1 MAARQELTMN
11 ILLTG
16 GTGLIGRALCRRWLA
31 DGHRLWVWSRTPQ
44 RVAALCGAEVQG
56 VGSLQQLDAVA
67 LDAVVNLAGAPIA
80 DRPWTKS
87 RKALLWDSRVK
98 LTEQLVEWL
107 GRREQKPALLIS
119 GSAVGWYGDGGE
131 HRLTEADQPVS
142 TDFASQLCNAWE
154 ERAMEATV
162 LGMRVVLVRTGL
174 VLARDGGFLLRLLPP
189 FRLGLGGRIGD
200 GRQWMPWIH
209 IEDQIALID
218 FLLRQPAA
226 SGPYNACAP
235 APVRNVEFTRS
246 LGRCLHRPTVL
257 PVPAAVLKPLL
268 GELAGLLLGGQHALP
283 QRAEAEGFR
292 FRFNNLDSAL
302 ADLLTPP

>member
-1 MAARQELTMN
+1 MN

-31 DGHRLWVWSRTPQ
+31 DGHRLWVWSRSPQ
-44 RVAALCGAEVQG
+44 RVAQLCGAEVKG

-80 DRPWTKS
+80 DRPWTKA
-87 RKALLWDSRVK
+87 RKSLLWDSRVR
-98 LTEQLVEWL
+98 LTEELVEWL

-131 HRLTEADQPVS
+131 HRLTEADQPV
-142 TDFASQLCNAWE
+142 TADFASQLCNAWE
-154 ERAMEATV
+154 ERASEAAV
-162 LGMRVVLVRTGL
+162 LGIRVVLIRTGL
-174 VLARDGGFLLRLLPP
+174 VLARDGGFLQRLLPP
-189 FRLGLGGRIGD
+189 FRLGLGGRLGN

-209 IEDQIALID
+209 IEDQIGLID

-235 APVRNVEFTRS
+235 TPVRNLEFTRS
-246 LGRCLHRPTVL
+246 LSRRLHRPALL
-257 PVPAAVLKPLL
+257 PVPAALLKPLL
-268 GELAGLLLGGQHALP
+268 GELAGLLLGGQHAQP
-283 QRAEAEGFR
+283 QRLQEEGYSFR
-292 FRFNNLDSAL
+292 FTDLDSAL
-302 ADLLTPP
+302 ADLLTHP

>member
-1 MAARQELTMN
+1 MN

-16 GTGLIGRALCRRWLA
+16 GTGLIGRALCRHWLA
-31 DGHRLWVWSRTPQ
+31 EGHRLWVWSRAPQ
-44 RVAALCGAEVQG
+44 TVAQLCGAEVQG
-56 VGSLQQLDAVA
+56 VGSLQQLDGVT

-107 GRREQKPALLIS
+107 GKREQKPALLIS

-131 HRLTEADQPVS
+131 HRLTEADQPVAA
-142 TDFASQLCNAWE
+142 DFASQLCNAWE
-154 ERAMEATV
+154 ERATEATV
-162 LGMRVVLVRTGL
+162 LGIRVVLVRTGL
-174 VLARDGGFLLRLLPP
+174 VLARDGGFLQRLLPV
-189 FRLGLGGRIGD
+189 FKLGLGGRLGN

-235 APVRNVEFTRS
+235 APVRNADFTRS
-246 LGRCLHRPTVL
+246 LARCLRRPAIL
-257 PVPAAVLKPLL
+257 PAPAPVLKPLL
-268 GELAGLLLGGQHALP
+268 GELAGLLLGGQHVLP
-283 QRAEAEGFR
+283 QRLQEEGFS
-292 FRFNNLDSAL
+292 FRFTDLDSAL
-302 ADLLTPP
+302 ADLLTRP